1 MDEFNASHSGF
12 VALADAFGAGN
23 FARGLRYDDCDM
35 VLPHACASGG
45 RHMEASGASQAVR
58 DRQALERL
66 LKAVDPSSAGISASN
81 LLNIHGSLASVFA
94 AFEALTTGDSI
105 SQLLHSVHNVI
116 VQSLRSK
123 AVSGPIV
130 STSQSL
136 IDYLSFSMSH
146 LKVEEVRVLFLNV
159 GNRIINDQTISR
171 GTINEAPIYPREIIR
186 RALDCG
192 STALILAHNHPSGDP
207 IPSAADVDATRRLI
221 LAGQELGIVLH
232 DHIILAQGGWIS
244 LKSEGFL

>member
-1 MDEFNASHSGF
+1 MDQFDASYSSS
-12 VALADAFGAGN
+12 VAFTDAIYTGD
-23 FARGLRYDDCDM
+23 FAKGIWHDDSHM
-35 VLPHACASGG
+35 VLPYNRPIGS
-45 RHMEASGASQAVR
+45 RHVEAPSATQAIR

-66 LKAVDPSSAGISASN
+66 LKAIVPSSARLSAGN
-81 LLNIHGSLASVFA
+81 LLNIHGSLSGVFA
-94 AFEALTTGDSI
+94 AFESLTTNDSI

-116 VQSLRSK
+116 VESLRSK

-130 STSQSL
+130 STAQSL

-146 LKVEEVRVLFLNV
+146 LKVEEVRVLFLDV
-159 GNRIINDQTISR
+159 GNRIINDETISR
-171 GTINEAPIYPREIIR
+171 GTINEAPIYPREILR

-192 STALILAHNHPSGDP
+192 STALILVHNHPSGDP
-207 IPSAADVDATRRLI
+207 TPSTADIDATRRLI